1 MGGIAMSI
9 YEKQTTLDMEITKP
23 QLGVLKR
30 RRGIGDLSFNYFMVI
45 LLTFFALAPV
55 SIVFFNS
62 VKSRPQLGAN
72 PIAPIFSD
80 LHWENYSVAFTK
92 GGFATTARNSLILV
106 ASTVSG
112 LLFLGG
118 MAAYSLRRVDMPGT
132 AFMMIFML
140 ILSTVPIW
148 LFVVPLLGLWKQLHL
163 ANNLFGLVIIYIALN
178 SPFSIFL
185 LRSYMLQVPSEFE
198 DAARVDGA
206 NDWDIFSKVYI
217 PIVWPGLLT
226 TGLVVALHVWNE
238 FQIAFIFVT
247 DVQLMPVTLSF
258 FRFSKEYGGLD
269 YGLTSA
275 GAVMMIAPL
284 ILLFLFLQRRFIEGL
299 TQGGFK

>member
-1 MGGIAMSI
+1 MSVS
-9 YEKQTTLDMEITKP
+9 EKQTSVALENTKP
-23 QLGVLKR
+23 QQLVFRKR
-30 RRGIGDLSFNYFMVI
+30 KGLSDLSFNYVMVL
-45 LLTFFALAPV
+45 LLTLFAIAPV

-62 VKSRPQLGAN
+62 VKSRPQLGEN
-72 PIAPIFSD
+72 PVAPIFTD
-80 LHWENYSVAFTK
+80 LHWENYSIAFNK

-106 ASTVSG
+106 ASSVSG
-112 LLFLGG
+112 LLLLGG

-148 LFVVPLLGLWKQLHL
+148 LFVVPLLGLWKQLQL
-163 ANNLFGLVIIYIALN
+163 ANSLFGLVIIYIALN

-185 LRSYMLQVPSEFE
+185 LRSYMLQVPADFE

-206 NDWDIFSKVYI
+206 NDWDIFSRVYI
-217 PIVWPGLLT
+217 PLVWPGLLT

-247 DVQLMPVTLSF
+247 DVKLMPVTLSF